1 VIIDEEA
8 YLMHYGILRKS
19 GRYPWGSG
27 GTQSQRNKMFLDVIE
42 QHKRVDKMTDT
53 QIAQAYGMKTTQ
65 YRALK
70 SIARAQQKQEQISEA
85 QRLKNKGMSN
95 IAIGQR
101 MGINESSVRA
111 LLAPGVKERADV
123 IETTAN
129 ALKSDVA
136 SRQIVDVGVGVERW
150 VGVSKEKLGTAV
162 ARLEEEGYGIHYV
175 KIPQLGTGLNTTYK
189 VLAAPGMTYS
199 QVYALRDEI
208 RPPGSFS
215 DDAGHTFHAPQPP
228 LHINPRRVA
237 VRYANEGGSQADGVI
252 YVRPG
257 VKDVS
262 LGGANYAQV
271 RISVGGTHY
280 LKGMAMYKD
289 DLPDGVDL
297 VFNTNKHPTGNKLDA
312 MKPIKTNKDG
322 SIDLDLPFGSVT
334 RPLLDPRTGKP
345 SSAMNI
351 VNDEGSWEKWSR
363 SLSSQ
368 FLSKQSPALAKSQLS
383 MVTDR
388 RAKEFEEI
396 KALTNPAVRRKLL
409 EEFADGS
416 DSSAVKLNAAAL
428 PRQSNHVILPINSLK
443 DTEVYAPGFRNGE
456 RVVLIRHP
464 HGGVF
469 EIPSLVVN
477 NRNREAKKLLGNA
490 TVAIGINHRVAQHLS
505 GADFDGDTVIVI
517 PNDRGHIKTAPPLA
531 ELKNFDPQRDY
542 PGYEGMKKMTSR
554 DKAFEMGLVSNLITD
569 MTIRG
574 ASNAELARAVRHSMV
589 VIDAEK
595 HGLNYR
601 QSAVDNGIGL
611 LMQKYQGKTQGGA
624 STLISRASSE
634 KRVPERKQGFKVN
647 PRTGE
652 KMFTETGNTFV
663 NARGKVEVKTQKS
676 TKLAEVRDAHTLSS
690 GTPIEKIYADHANQL
705 KSLANQARLAA
716 HSTKGT
722 PYSPS
727 AKAAY
732 RTEVT
737 SLDHKL
743 NVALKNAP
751 LERRAQ
757 AVGNAIYKQ
766 KLNANPDMEP
776 SERKKVKA
784 KALEDARARTGAR
797 KIRIDITASEWAA
810 IQAGAISNDKL
821 NKILN
826 NADMDVV
833 RQLATPKATTLMTG
847 AKQRRAQSMLAS
859 GYTQAEVADA
869 LGVSLTT
876 LKTSLKEGS

>member
-1 VIIDEEA
+1 VIITEED

-27 GTQSQRNKMFLDVIE
+27 GTQSQRNRMFLDVIE
-42 QHKRVDKMTDT
+42 QHKRVDHMSDTEIARAYEMT
-53 QIAQAYGMKTTQ
+53 TTQ

-70 SIARAQQKQEQISEA
+70 SIARSQQKQQQISQA
-85 QRLKNKGMSN
+85 QRLQNKGMSN
-95 IAIGQR
+95 IAIGKQ

-111 LLAPGVKERADV
+111 LLAPGVKDRADV
-123 IETTAN
+123 IENTAN
-129 ALKSDVA
+129 MLKDEVVSKAYV
-136 SRQIVDVGVGVERW
+136 QVGVGIERHL
-150 VGVSKEKLGTAV
+150 GVSKEKLGTAI
-162 ARLEEEGYGIHYV
+162 ARLEEEGYGVHYV
-175 KIPQLGTGLNTTYK
+175 KVEQLGTGLNTTLK
-189 VLAAPGMTYS
+189 VLAAPGVPYS
-199 QVYALRDEI
+199 QVFKQRDDI
-208 RPPGSFS
+208 KLPGSFS
-215 DDAGHTFHAPQPP
+215 DDAGHTYHAPQPP
-228 LHINPRRVA
+228 LHINPKRVG
-237 VRYANEGGSQADGVI
+237 VRYADEGGSQADGVI

-262 LGGANYAQV
+262 LGGDNYAQV

-289 DLPDGVDL
+289 GLPDGVDL

-312 MKPIKTNKDG
+312 MKELKRDKDG
-322 SIDLDLPFGSVT
+322 NVDLDLPFGAVT
-334 RPLLDPRTGKP
+334 RPLLDPKTGKP

-388 RAKEFEEI
+388 RAKELDEI
-396 KALTNPAVRRKLL
+396 KALTNPAVRKKLL

-428 PRQSNHVILPINSLK
+428 PRQANHVILPINSLK

-517 PNDRGHIKTAPPLA
+517 PNDRGHVKTAPPLA
-531 ELKNFDPQRDY
+531 DLKNFDPQRDY
-542 PGYEGMKKMTSR
+542 PGYPGMTKMSPRT
-554 DKAFEMGLVSNLITD
+554 KATEMGMVSNLITD

-601 QSAVDNGIGL
+601 QSAADNGIGQ
-611 LMQKYQGKTQGGA
+611 LMQKYQGKSTGGA
-624 STLISRASSE
+624 STLISRASSR
-634 KRVPERKQGFKVN
+634 KDVAERKQGFRIN
-647 PRTGE
+647 AQGE
-652 KMFTETGNTFV
+652 KVFAETGRTFV
-663 NARGKVEVKTQKS
+663 DAHGKTVTRVQRS

-690 GTPIEKIYADHANQL
+690 GTPIEKIYAEHSNQL
-705 KSLANQARLAA
+705 KALANQARLAA

-727 AKAAY
+727 AKAAH
-732 RTEVT
+732 RTEVA

-751 LERRAQ
+751 LERQAQ
-757 AVGNAIYKQ
+757 VVGNAIYKQ
-766 KLNANPDMEP
+766 KLDANPDMEA

-797 KIRIDITASEWAA
+797 KIRIDITTSEWAA

-821 NKILN
+821 TKILN

-847 AKQRRAQSMLAS
+847 AKQRRAQSMIAS